1 MAPSGYVDPLNAR
14 MASRWALGFD
24 ILPLIGVAIGHVP
37 PGLAIAISFA
47 QEPDLRL
54 DDPGVDTYEEVIR
67 ESQTTRRANL
77 IRRMH
82 KHQ

>member
-37 PGLAIAISFA
+37 PGLAMRFRL
-47 QEPDLRL
+47 LRSL
-54 DDPGVDTYEEVIR
+54 T
-67 ESQTTRRANL
+67 SAWTTPVST
-77 IRRMH
+77 RMR
-82 KHQ
+82 K